1 MQIASRA
8 LHSNDRALIGT
19 ALEYLETVVPEEL
32 RRALWKRLQVG
43 VREGKEARPSQE
55 VLDELLKS
63 SDGSRAPRRGPRRRR
78 PGDTA

>member
-8 LHSNDRALIGT
+8 LNSNDRALIGT

-43 VREGKEARPSQE
+43 MGERATARPSQE

-63 SDGSRAPRRGPRRRR
+63 SIGKPPPRSARRRR
-78 PGDTA
+78 PSETG